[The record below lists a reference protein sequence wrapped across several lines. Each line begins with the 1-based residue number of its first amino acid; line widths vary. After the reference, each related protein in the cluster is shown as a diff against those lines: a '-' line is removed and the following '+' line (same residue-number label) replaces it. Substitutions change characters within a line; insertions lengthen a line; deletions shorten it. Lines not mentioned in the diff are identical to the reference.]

1 MSNLTIKNIINNPN
15 IIKKYRDFIEN
26 MKNNL
31 ILNRNVYYLHGILPI
46 DIDTEITIELLNE
59 SFQMFTTFL
68 KSKNTVSKTIIP
80 FTSKVTV
87 IELTNIQKMKE
98 DFNTLK
104 EIVENFDSYTNE
116 KTYCCNLS
124 YIRNS
129 ENKILPKI
137 DDPNKEALD
146 IWKKNGVEA
155 AVTFMTKGMNEGTMD
170 YATMRSLYG

>member
-1 MSNLTIKNIINNPN
+1 
-15 IIKKYRDFIEN
+15 
-26 MKNNL
+26 
-31 ILNRNVYYLHGILPI
+31 VYYLHGILPI

-80 FTSKVTV
+80 FTSKITV

-98 DFNTLK
+98 DFKKVAVSAAKRAGKFLLNEYEHFNTLK
-104 EIVENFDSYTNE
+104 EIVENFDSYTNK
-116 KTYCCNLS
+116 KTFCCYLS